1 MLVARSSPECHLY
14 IELHPCACGERRLE
28 TKHEL
33 VSRAEGL
40 VAAYEGTCPGCKKV
54 RTFDFVLDPE
64 IPPGDKFGG
73 TRVSRLIDAG
83 QYLAVAD
90 EAARRVPGNAAA
102 LDEPKR
108 RQARWWMNRAV
119 NALEEVL
126 KFIPSDAD
134 QVPASALFTAA
145 GKEVYLAEPGR
156 FRRPRLEAVLGAY
169 RDALR
174 AL

>member
-1 MLVARSSPECHLY
+1 MISRSSPECHLY
-14 IELHPCACGERRLE
+14 IELHPCSCGERRLE
-28 TKHEL
+28 TKHKL
-33 VSRAEGL
+33 VSREDGL
-40 VAAYEGTCPGCKKV
+40 VAAYEGTCPGCATL

-73 TRVSRLIDAG
+73 SRPSQLIDAG

-90 EAARRVPGNAAA
+90 DAARRVPGNAAK
-102 LDEPKR
+102 LDDAKR
-108 RQARWWMNRAV
+108 GEARWWMNRAV

-126 KFIPSDAD
+126 KFIPPDAD
-134 QVPASALFTAA
+134 AVPASALFTAP
-145 GKEVYLAEPGR
+145 GKETYLAEPGR
-156 FRRPRLEAVLGAY
+156 FRMSRLEAVLGAY